1 MDPRQKAY
9 DFVAEGGEKLHT
21 GDGTFTVSQL
31 MERFLFD
38 GALQHS
44 EIGRLSG
51 GERRRLYLLRILMG
65 EPNVLFLDEPTNDLD
80 ADRSDEVFDRFRA
93 FVADG
98 DRSVVVVTHDEAYA
112 CQADEVYVL
121 EEGKLARREEVASC

>member
-65 EPNVLFLDEPTNDLD
+65 EPNVLFLD
-80 ADRSDEVFDRFRA
+80 
-93 FVADG
+93 
-98 DRSVVVVTHDEAYA
+98 
-112 CQADEVYVL
+112 
-121 EEGKLARREEVASC
+121 